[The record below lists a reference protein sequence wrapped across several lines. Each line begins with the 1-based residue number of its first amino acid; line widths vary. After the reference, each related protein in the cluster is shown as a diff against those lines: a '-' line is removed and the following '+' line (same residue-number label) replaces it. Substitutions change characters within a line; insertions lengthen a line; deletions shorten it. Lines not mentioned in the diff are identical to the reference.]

1 VTVNRWNKLPVER
14 RRDRLWFDV
23 TDTIGWAMGS
33 VVVLFARPIAWAI
46 FSDHHMPRLRRA

>member
-1 VTVNRWNKLPVER
+1 VNR
-14 RRDRLWFDV
+14 RDLWFDL

-33 VVVLFARPIAWAI
+33 IVVLFARPIAWAI